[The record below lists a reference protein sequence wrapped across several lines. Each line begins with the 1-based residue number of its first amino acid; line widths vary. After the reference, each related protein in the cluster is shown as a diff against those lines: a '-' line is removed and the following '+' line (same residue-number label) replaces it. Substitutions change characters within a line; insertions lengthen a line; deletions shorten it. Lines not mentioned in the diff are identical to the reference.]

1 MECAVLT
8 KRVSELYANGWSY
21 FCINVLLRNIEDME
35 YLQLNVKVLNDLA
48 SVIRKALENE

>member
-8 KRVSELYANGWSY
+8 KSVSELYANGWSY